1 MSFPH
6 VQLLDPT
13 GQPAVGSSTSLQV
26 SRAAARSF
34 ALQQAAAEQRARNRP
49 PRAARSWVWRRAR
62 RVTTR
67 PRPA

>member
-1 MSFPH
+1 MSFQH
-6 VQLLDPT
+6 VHLLDAT
-13 GQPAVGSSTSLQV
+13 GHPPLDSSTSLQV

-34 ALQQAAAEQRARNRP
+34 ALQQAAAEQRIRNRP
-49 PRAARSWVWRRAR
+49 RRAARAWIWPRAR